1 MTLLLVTK
9 TDTDAGPRVGS
20 AVSRGLFVE
29 LDDMIRVGIQRTW
42 REPWPYDAQNLKP
55 DDDAHT
61 LRRPG
66 RGSPR
71 DPGHDVKAD
80 LRLRDSGAL
89 FRRQQ

>member
-1 MTLLLVTK
+1 MTFLLVTK

-29 LDDMIRVGIQRTW
+29 HDDMIRAGIERTW
-42 REPWPYDAQNLKP
+42 REPGPFAAENLKP
-55 DDDAHT
+55 DHDARS

-66 RGSPR
+66 RTSPC

-80 LRLRDSGAL
+80 LRLRENGVLDGPL
-89 FRRQQ
+89 R

>member
-29 LDDMIRVGIQRTW
+29 LDDMIRARIERTW
-42 REPWPYDAQNLKP
+42 REPWPYAAENLKP
-55 DDDAHT
+55 DDDAHN

-80 LRLRDSGAL
+80 LRLRENGVLDRL
-89 FRRQQ
+89 LQ